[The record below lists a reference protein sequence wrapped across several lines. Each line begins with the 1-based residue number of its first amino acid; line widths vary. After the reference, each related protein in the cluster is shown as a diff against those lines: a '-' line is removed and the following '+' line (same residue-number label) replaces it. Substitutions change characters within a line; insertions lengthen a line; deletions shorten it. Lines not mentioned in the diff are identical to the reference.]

1 VKRIRLLIS
10 NISLSIMASISARRL
25 AKELN
30 EIKSE
35 GCPVGGCFRLISHE
49 PARSLNY
56 IHIYSCH
63 YVGINLVEANDFSK
77 WLFTIEVMGESLYQ
91 VRFHFIL
98 MIF

>member
-1 VKRIRLLIS
+1 
-10 NISLSIMASISARRL
+10 MASISARRL
-25 AKELN
+25 AKELH

-35 GCPVGGCFRLISHE
+35 GCPVGGYFHLTSLE
-49 PARSLNY
+49 PAVVVSIQV

-63 YVGINLVEANDFSK
+63 YLGINLVEANDFSK

-91 VRFHFIL
+91 VCILSSLFIS